1 MNAPTIKIDLEFT
14 EESLETLRE
23 ISALG
28 AAAVRIVSPEPDDKI
43 LFLIERRLTMEQ
55 REEFERV
62 ASEGLGCKCLVVHD
76 VSEIIHLQAPSRAE
90 AA

>member
-1 MNAPTIKIDLEFT
+1 MNAPSIKIDLEFS

-28 AAAVRIVSPEPDDKI
+28 AAAVRVINPEPDDKI
-43 LFLIERRLTMEQ
+43 LFLVERRLTYEQ

-76 VSEIIHLQAPSRAE
+76 VAEIVHLQA
-90 AA
+90 AAKATA

>member
-1 MNAPTIKIDLEFT
+1 MQQPAIKIDLEFT

-28 AAAVRIVSPEPDDKI
+28 AAAVRVINPEPDDKI
-43 LFLIERRLTMEQ
+43 LFLVERRLTYEQ
-55 REEFERV
+55 REEFERI
-62 ASEGLGCKCLVVHD
+62 ASEGLGCQCIVVHD
-76 VSEIIHLQAPSRAE
+76 VAEIVHLQAPRQVE